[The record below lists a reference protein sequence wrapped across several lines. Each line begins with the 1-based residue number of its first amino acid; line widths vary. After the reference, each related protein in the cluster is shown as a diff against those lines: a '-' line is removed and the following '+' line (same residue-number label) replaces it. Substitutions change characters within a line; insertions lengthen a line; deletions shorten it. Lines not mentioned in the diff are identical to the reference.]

1 MRPLENALSVRSL
14 VNQMRRDKLTFSLS
28 PWLVHVRQRLYT
40 TVHNINLPRFEIGSV
55 FLLRRAH
62 TRSSEPVTRASSDAR
77 LPSR

>member
-55 FLLRRAH
+55 FC
-62 TRSSEPVTRASSDAR
+62 
-77 LPSR
+77 